1 MSNDPINTFPIQQFL
16 QQVKS
21 ADATQQKEI
30 RVDIKNAKALAF
42 TLTEVMSRLTQD
54 YEELFH
60 KLRKSQDTEVI
71 SVTMDGGGF
80 KD

>member
-30 RVDIKNAKALAF
+30 RVDIKNARALAF
-42 TLTEVMSRLTQD
+42 TLTEVLAKLTQD
-54 YEELFH
+54 YETMFH
-60 KLRKSQDTEVI
+60 KLRKSQDNEVV
-71 SVTMDGGGF
+71 SVSMDGGDF